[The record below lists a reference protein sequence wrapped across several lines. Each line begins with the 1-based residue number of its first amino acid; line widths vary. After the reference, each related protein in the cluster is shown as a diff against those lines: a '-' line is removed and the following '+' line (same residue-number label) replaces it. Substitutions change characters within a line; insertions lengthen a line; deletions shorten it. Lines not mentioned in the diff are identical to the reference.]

1 MNRPGSRA
9 HGGWQRLG
17 LTELLRRGKELE
29 LLHRSMGFATFALV
43 TLAPLLIVVAAADPL
58 GHGGFALWLVDGM
71 GLSGRSAHAVTHV
84 VSPPRKVVDTAT
96 VWSVALL
103 APFGL
108 AFASS
113 VQNGY
118 EKIWGLT
125 TRPWHR
131 IWRQTV
137 WLGMLTLYLYLQVET
152 RTVLEGTARI
162 VLGSVTGLLFFWWGP
177 RFLLGR
183 RVRRRELLPGAVAT
197 MAGLVGLR
205 WFSTLVFTP
214 LVASNAIS
222 YGAVGTILVVESWF
236 TGVGFVIYGGALL
249 GRHLWHRFGPAEESS
264 RRTEP
269 DGPGS
274 EGNGS
279 EGNGSQAP
287 GPETADSSDADRQA
301 SSPHWTR

>member
-1 MNRPGSRA
+1 M
-9 HGGWQRLG
+9 
-17 LTELLRRGKELE
+17 
-29 LLHRSMGFATFALV
+29 HRSMGFATFALV
-43 TLAPLLIVVAAADPL
+43 TLAPLLIVVAAVDPL

-84 VSPPRKVVDTAT
+84 ISPPRKVIDTTT
-96 VWSVALL
+96 VWSGALL

-125 TRPWHR
+125 GRPWHR

-137 WLGMLTLYLYLQVET
+137 WLAMLTVYLYLQVET
-152 RTVLEGTARI
+152 RTVLDGTARI
-162 VLGSVTGLLFFWWGP
+162 LLSSVTGVLFFWWGP
-177 RFLLGR
+177 RFLLGHQ
-183 RVRRRELLPGAVAT
+183 VRRRELLPGAVAT
-197 MAGLVGLR
+197 MLGLVGLR

-214 LVASNAIS
+214 LVAANAIS
-222 YGAVGTILVVESWF
+222 YGAVGTVLVVESWL
-236 TGVGFVIYGGALL
+236 TGVGFVIYGAALL

-269 DGPGS
+269 EPPDAS
-274 EGNGS
+274 
-279 EGNGSQAP
+279 
-287 GPETADSSDADRQA
+287 DSSDPDRQA
-301 SSPHWTR
+301 A